1 MKTTRLISALA
12 GAVLLIGTPFAS
24 IAVAQTSPAPMPTTG
39 PMTTTPTKAPT
50 DKMTPAPGSAM
61 TPAPGGAMKGTTPGV
76 LGVLALDA
84 RGLRARRTATGYVL
98 TGEALVNDPCQAAR
112 FDPSLLTIY
121 PPQFNLDQFR
131 RPDRMG
137 FMCIQKLAWVTAPP
151 RTVTSAKPPAY
162 ITVRTKA
169 GMTRVPIR

>member
-1 MKTTRLISALA
+1 
-12 GAVLLIGTPFAS
+12 
-24 IAVAQTSPAPMPTTG
+24 MPTTG

-50 DKMTPAPGSAM
+50 DKMTPAPGGAMTTAPGSAT

-112 FDPSLLTIY
+112 FDPSLLTIH

-131 RPDRMG
+131 RPDRKG
-137 FMCIQKLAWVTAPP
+137 FMCIQKLAWVTAPAW
-151 RTVTSAKPPAY
+151 TVTIAKPPAY
-162 ITVRTKA
+162 VTVRTKA
-169 GMTRVPIR
+169 GVTRVPIR